1 MTFQRFKKCLIRW
14 LSGKLSLFGAIA
26 NDIQADFCSRKR
38 LSFRIPAHVS
48 KIAIIAKHPA
58 RLRPLVFWPWPPLS
72 CAFSETA
79 YHVSILA
86 YLVNL
91 LFRYCFRVPSD
102 KLSDA
107 ISSHV
112 ACVLKEE
119 REKRDLS
126 LKTLAKKSGISRQ
139 AISYVEQEV
148 QSPSLDTLLRIT
160 SALGVDLAKI
170 IARAQKRALK
180 NSLPVAKLQKN

>member
-1 MTFQRFKKCLIRW
+1 MSFQKT
-14 LSGKLSLFGAIA
+14 GH
-26 NDIQADFCSRKR
+26 
-38 LSFRIPAHVS
+38 HV
-48 KIAIIAKHPA
+48 
-58 RLRPLVFWPWPPLS
+58 R
-72 CAFSETA
+72 
-79 YHVSILA
+79 ILA
-86 YLVNL
+86 SLVNL
-91 LFRYCFRVPSD
+91 LFRYCFHVPTN

-119 REKRDLS
+119 REKRNFS
-126 LKTLAKKSGISRQ
+126 LKSLAQKSGISRQ
-139 AISYVEQEV
+139 TISYVEQEV

-180 NSLPVAKLQKN
+180 NPAEKPLVKK

>member
-1 MTFQRFKKCLIRW
+1 MP
-14 LSGKLSLFGAIA
+14 
-26 NDIQADFCSRKR
+26 N
-38 LSFRIPAHVS
+38 
-48 KIAIIAKHPA
+48 
-58 RLRPLVFWPWPPLS
+58 
-72 CAFSETA
+72 
-79 YHVSILA
+79 
-86 YLVNL
+86 
-91 LFRYCFRVPSD
+91 D
-102 KLSDA
+102 KLTDA

-139 AISYVEQEV
+139 TISYVEQEV

-170 IARAQKRALK
+170 IARAQKRASK
-180 NSLPVAKLQKN
+180 KSPPAAKP